1 MCGYCTEH
9 IALHIAAHQ
18 RQHHGLSDDG
28 RRDGSFAVFQEFDRL
43 LVDTSC
49 ESFLDE
55 QLVGIDEKVYVY
67 TAYLLLARNIIS
79 QREKLM
85 GYTPRAT
92 FWLNKAEQLT
102 GISLRWAQAPS
113 ADYLVQRFLL
123 LREYI
128 ECCITALPV
137 DDVASDKSVSQF
149 DVLAH
154 LPALV
159 EAVLLLEA
167 GYGSADEQ
175 SLLFRLASGCLCCG
189 VPEFFSVDLWLQRL
203 AICALWRRFGIE
215 AIEEL
220 IHRHTRP
227 LLLWYLH
234 ERLGLSVIDRRAI
247 VSLLIEKGKYD
258 SPLGEYDWVVEQL
271 QSP

>member
-18 RQHHGLSDDG
+18 RWHDGLSNEEM
-28 RRDGSFAVFQEFDRL
+28 RDSNYAVFQDFDRL
-43 LVDTSC
+43 LVDTRC

-55 QLVGIDEKVYVY
+55 QLVGIDEKVCVY

-79 QREKLM
+79 QRDGLVD
-85 GYTPRAT
+85 YTPRAA
-92 FWLNKAEQLT
+92 FWLNKSEQLT
-102 GISLRWAQAPS
+102 GISSGWAQAPS

-149 DVLAH
+149 DVLVH

-159 EAVLLLEA
+159 EAILLLEA
-167 GYGSADEQ
+167 GNGSADEQ
-175 SLLFRLASGCLCCG
+175 SLLIELASGYLCCG

-203 AICALWRRFGIE
+203 AICALWRRLGIE
-215 AIEEL
+215 AMSEL

-227 LLLWYLH
+227 LLFWYLH
-234 ERLGLSVIDRRAI
+234 ERFELSVIDRRAI
-247 VSLLIEKGKYD
+247 ANLLIEEGQYD
-258 SPLGEYDWVVEQL
+258 SPLGDYGWVVEQL